1 MASALERLWPYC
13 TELFDADETD
23 REASASGLGPAWS
36 TLQEAWRAD
45 VSTVLEEAALVLPA
59 DSAFRSDGKRGR
71 HSEHM
76 GRLLAEMQY
85 LHRAFPGGVW

>member
-1 MASALERLWPYC
+1 MA
-13 TELFDADETD
+13 
-23 REASASGLGPAWS
+23 
-36 TLQEAWRAD
+36 
-45 VSTVLEEAALVLPA
+45 LPA